1 MKKKKGNFTTLL
13 LILVLLS
20 GLSLLLY
27 PSVSDY
33 WNSFHQ
39 TRDIATYA
47 EEVANLNQDQYD
59 EIWAATKAY
68 NASLAERD
76 NAYLLSDAQK
86 EEYARL
92 LDISGL
98 GIMGYIEIPEID
110 VSLPVYHG
118 TEESVLQIAVGHLDW
133 SSLPVGGESTHCVLS
148 GHRGLPSAKLFTN
161 LDKLREG
168 DIFLLRI
175 LDEVLT
181 YEVDQIL
188 IVEPQ
193 EVGALQIV
201 EGQDYCTLVT
211 CTPYGINTH
220 RLLVRGHRIDNVEE
234 AKTVRVTADAVQ
246 IEPLLVAPIVA
257 IPILLLL
264 LILLL
269 LPKRPK
275 TKHGGDAD
283 EDLWQLS
290 NNNAEIRRLKG
301 RIEELTRHK
310 EAAYV
315 GWEFEGGT
323 VEINREANRLQIYFE
338 GKPDATVRDE
348 LKSNGFRWSPKAEA
362 WQRQLND
369 TTIRVTDR
377 IKCIQP
383 LSGEK
388 PSALQLAARREKE
401 KPSIRAQLQA
411 SKAEQGQKPPAREKS
426 KGLEV
431 E

>member
-13 LILVLLS
+13 LILVLLA

-39 TRDIATYA
+39 TRAIATYA

-59 EIWAATKAY
+59 EIWAAAESY
-68 NASLAERD
+68 NASLTDRV

-86 EEYARL
+86 EEYQQL
-92 LDISGL
+92 LNVSGL
-98 GIMGYIEIPEID
+98 GVMGYIEIPSID
-110 VSLPVYHG
+110 CSLPIYHG
-118 TEESVLQIAVGHLDW
+118 TEESVLQIAVGHLEW

-275 TKHGGDAD
+275 TKHGGEAD
-283 EDLWQLS
+283 EED
-290 NNNAEIRRLKG
+290 
-301 RIEELTRHK
+301 
-310 EAAYV
+310 
-315 GWEFEGGT
+315 
-323 VEINREANRLQIYFE
+323 
-338 GKPDATVRDE
+338 
-348 LKSNGFRWSPKAEA
+348 
-362 WQRQLND
+362 
-369 TTIRVTDR
+369 
-377 IKCIQP
+377 
-383 LSGEK
+383 
-388 PSALQLAARREKE
+388 
-401 KPSIRAQLQA
+401 
-411 SKAEQGQKPPAREKS
+411 
-426 KGLEV
+426 
-431 E
+431 